1 MKLLTV
7 AVPCYNS
14 AEYMRHAVDS
24 ILVGGEDVEIIIID
38 DGSSDETALIAD
50 EYVFHYPSIV
60 KAIHQEN
67 GGHGEA
73 VNAGLREASGIYFK
87 VVDSDDWLDEEA
99 YKKVLVTL
107 RKLVGGGESVDM
119 MIANYVYEKVT
130 ENTKKVI
137 NYRTALPADRIFTW
151 DEVKY
156 FRQGH
161 YILMHSVIYRTKLLR
176 DCNLAL
182 PKHTFYVDNI
192 FVYQPLPYVKTM
204 YYLDVNLYR
213 YFIGRDDQ
221 SVTVAN
227 MIKRIDQQERV
238 NRYMIDCCDVMALKN
253 KKLQRYMIKYLSIM
267 MTVTSVYL
275 IKEGSPESIKKKEKL
290 WEDLKKKDRRLYKK
304 IHDNL
309 LGRSMNF
316 KSRLGRGI
324 VKVGYTVAGKIFKF
338 V

>member
-1 MKLLTV
+1 
-7 AVPCYNS
+7 
-14 AEYMRHAVDS
+14 
-24 ILVGGEDVEIIIID
+24 
-38 DGSSDETALIAD
+38 
-50 EYVFHYPSIV
+50 
-60 KAIHQEN
+60 
-67 GGHGEA
+67 
-73 VNAGLREASGIYFK
+73 
-87 VVDSDDWLDEEA
+87 
-99 YKKVLVTL
+99 
-107 RKLVGGGESVDM
+107 
-119 MIANYVYEKVT
+119 
-130 ENTKKVI
+130 
-137 NYRTALPADRIFTW
+137 
-151 DEVKY
+151 
-156 FRQGH
+156 
-161 YILMHSVIYRTKLLR
+161 
-176 DCNLAL
+176 
-182 PKHTFYVDNI
+182 
-192 FVYQPLPYVKTM
+192 
-204 YYLDVNLYR
+204 
-213 YFIGRDDQ
+213 
-221 SVTVAN
+221 

>member
-1 MKLLTV
+1 MKLLSI
-7 AVPCYNS
+7 AIPCYNS
-14 AEYMRHAVDS
+14 EAYMRKCVESLLA
-24 ILVGGEDVEIIIID
+24 GGEDVEIIIVD
-38 DGSSDETALIAD
+38 DGSKDKTAEIAD
-50 EYVFHYPSIV
+50 DYAQKYPSIV
-60 KAIHQEN
+60 KAVHQEN
-67 GGHGEA
+67 GGHGSA
-73 VNAGLREASGIYFK
+73 VNTGIDNATGLYFK
-87 VVDSDDWLDEEA
+87 VVDSDDWLDKEA
-99 YKKVLVTL
+99 YKTVLDTL
-107 RKLVGGGESVDM
+107 RRLVGEGKSVDM

-137 NYRTALPADRIFTW
+137 NYRTALPVNQIFTW
-151 DEVKY
+151 DQVKY

-176 DCNLAL
+176 DCNLSL

-253 KKLQRYMIKYLSIM
+253 KKLQHYMIKYLSIM

-275 IKEGSPESIKKKEKL
+275 IKEGSAESMQKKEKL
-290 WEDLKKKDRRLYKK
+290 WEDLKKKDKKLYKK

-324 VKVGYTVAGKIFKF
+324 VKMGYTIAGKIFKF

>member
-14 AEYMRHAVDS
+14 AEYMRHAIDS
-24 ILVGGEDVEIIIID
+24 ILVGGEDVEIIVVD
-38 DGSSDETALIAD
+38 DGSSDETAQIAD
-50 EYVFHYPSIV
+50 EYAFHYPTII
-60 KAIHQEN
+60 KAVHQEN

-73 VNAGLREASGIYFK
+73 VNVGLREASGIYFK
-87 VVDSDDWLDEEA
+87 VVDSDDWLDKEA
-99 YKKVLVTL
+99 YKVVLDTL
-107 RKLVGGGESVDM
+107 RRLVGEGKSVDM

-137 NYRTALPADRIFTW
+137 NYRTALPVDQIFTW
-151 DEVKY
+151 DQVKY

-161 YILMHSVIYRTKLLR
+161 YILMHSVIYRTKLLH
-176 DCNLAL
+176 DCNLSL

-192 FVYQPLPYVKTM
+192 FVYQPLPYVRTM

-253 KKLQRYMIKYLSIM
+253 KKLQHYMIKYLSIM

-275 IKEGSPESIKKKEKL
+275 IKEGSAESIQKKEKL
-290 WEDLKKKDRRLYKK
+290 WEDLKKKDKKLYKK

-324 VKVGYTVAGKIFKF
+324 VKMGYTIAGKIFKF

>member
-14 AEYMRHAVDS
+14 AAYMRHAVDS
-24 ILVGGEDVEIIIID
+24 ILVGGEDVEILIVD
-38 DGSSDETALIAD
+38 DGSSDETAQIAD
-50 EYVFHYPSIV
+50 EYEERYPTIV
-60 KAIHQEN
+60 RALHQEN

-73 VNAGLREASGIYFK
+73 VNAGLRQASGLYFK

-99 YKKVLVTL
+99 YRTVLDTL
-107 RKLVGGGESVDM
+107 RRLVGEGYSVDM

-151 DEVKY
+151 DDVKY

-161 YILMHSVIYRTKLLR
+161 YILMHSVIYRTRLLR
-176 DCNLAL
+176 GCGLEL

-192 FVYQPLPYVKTM
+192 FVYQPLPHVRTM

-238 NRYMIDCCDVMALKN
+238 NRYMIDCCDVTALKN
-253 KKLQRYMIKYLSIM
+253 KKLQSYMIKYLSIM

-275 IKEGSPESIKKKEKL
+275 IKEGSPESIAKKEKL
-290 WEDLKKKDRRLYKK
+290 WEDLKKKDKKLYRK
-304 IHDNL
+304 IHNNL

-324 VKVGYTVAGKIFKF
+324 VKVGYTIAGKIFKF